1 MITAASPAPVYLD
14 SCVVLSLFLGD
25 NGYGAAERWLLAQ
38 ADQRLWV
45 SHWVLLEFSGVVAL
59 CLRRGE
65 LTAQRCQAIHA
76 EFECFRQERL
86 GLLEPRGADYLQA
99 RHWLQEFKGPPL
111 RSGDALHLAM
121 AKRQSL
127 TIASADQ
134 GLVKAAEALGLPFQ
148 LITAAGWAGL
158 PGATSNPAL
167 LK

>member
-1 MITAASPAPVYLD
+1 MIATGSTAPAYLD

-25 NGYGAAERWLLAQ
+25 SGYGAAEQWLLAH
-38 ADQRLWV
+38 ADQPLWV

-65 LTAQRCQAIHA
+65 LTAERCLAIHA

-86 GLLEPRGADYLQA
+86 SLLEPRGADYLQA
-99 RHWLQEFKGPPL
+99 RQGLQEFNGPSL

-121 AKRQSL
+121 ANRQSL

-134 GLVKAAEALGLPFQ
+134 GLIKAAEALGLAFQ
-148 LITAAGWAGL
+148 LIT
-158 PGATSNPAL
+158 
-167 LK
+167 

>member
-1 MITAASPAPVYLD
+1 VIATGSTAPAYLD

-25 NGYGAAERWLLAQ
+25 SGYGAAEQWLLAH
-38 ADQRLWV
+38 ADQPLWV

-65 LTAQRCQAIHA
+65 LTAERCLAINA

-86 GLLEPRGADYLQA
+86 SLLEPRGADYLQA
-99 RHWLQEFKGPPL
+99 RQWLQELNGSSL

-127 TIASADQ
+127 KIVSADQ
-134 GLVKAAEALGLPFQ
+134 GLIKAAEALGIAFQ
-148 LITAAGWAGL
+148 LIT
-158 PGATSNPAL
+158 
-167 LK
+167 